1 MTVPPKKKKTENRR
15 KRDGVLGA
23 ARAGGRRRGRG
34 PAGSVSA
41 PRGADRPLRPRPL
54 CRRPVTP
61 APPLSSMQTRV
72 RMAHTGMESARAALG
87 HQETYFL
94 KSGGMDVVAPHLHYM
109 LCAAR
114 VNPPQ
119 PSHGTPSA
127 GGPPGRTMGDRAGH
141 DIFVPGRR
149 SSTRRCSHSTA
160 GRDFSPHR
168 LSGAVRRGGV
178 GRFLVHCRHLFGD
191 RLPTNTAGQVRMPGA
206 PAYIHT

>member
-1 MTVPPKKKKTENRR
+1 MASH
-15 KRDGVLGA
+15 GA

-109 LCAAR
+109 LCAAW
-114 VNPPQ
+114 VYPPQ
-119 PSHGTPSA
+119 PRATVHPARAARLAAPWETAQGT
-127 GGPPGRTMGDRAGH
+127 T
-141 DIFVPGRR
+141 
-149 SSTRRCSHSTA
+149 SSC
-160 GRDFSPHR
+160 PVV
-168 LSGAVRRGGV
+168 VRRPGGAATAPPAAI
-178 GRFLVHCRHLFGD
+178 F
-191 RLPTNTAGQVRMPGA
+191 RLIASPA
-206 PAYIHT
+206 PSGVVV

>member
-1 MTVPPKKKKTENRR
+1 MLEDEKKKKPKIAESAMASH
-15 KRDGVLGA
+15 GA

-94 KSGGMDVVAPHLHYM
+94 KSGGMNVVAPHLHYM
-109 LCAAR
+109 LCAAW
-114 VNPPQ
+114 VYPPQ
-119 PSHGTPSA
+119 P
-127 GGPPGRTMGDRAGH
+127 RATVHPARAARLAAPWETAQGATSSCP
-141 DIFVPGRR
+141 VVVRR
-149 SSTRRCSHSTA
+149 
-160 GRDFSPHR
+160 P
-168 LSGAVRRGGV
+168 SGATTAPLAAIFRLIASPAPSGV
-178 GRFLVHCRHLFGD
+178 V
-191 RLPTNTAGQVRMPGA
+191 V
-206 PAYIHT
+206 